1 MVLEERYIGKIEIVP
16 VTNMGEVLSHAL
28 VNGSKKDGLLQ
39 KLAALVSAPIKP
51 AAKPV
56 IQ

>member
-1 MVLEERYIGKIEIVP
+1 VVLEERYIGKIEIVP